1 MSIRTRNYFK
11 NLFKRGYKP
20 TQENFEDLFDS
31 YVHQSEQNDLSF
43 ANQNEAA
50 TGTADDRVMSPL
62 RVKQAI
68 EAFAK
73 LSKLTT
79 LANEVDREI
88 KTAIAN
94 LVGGAASGYD
104 TLKELQRELQNNDSE
119 LTRLLSA
126 VNNRYTKQD
135 IDDFFEKGTNQG
147 KKMVD
152 WTRITGKPGIFPTSG
167 RTHDHDDRYYT
178 ESQINLFL
186 NRKADRTHSH
196 SPAQVGL
203 GNLPN
208 NKSDS
213 TYLNESNSLATSKAV
228 KRLKDDTTEKLNN
241 RADKNHKHTLDDI
254 QSGGSANVQTGFIR
268 LKDHRNR
275 DVWFSFKNGFLIRVE
290 RNIGFGPD
298 LDPYP

>member
-126 VNNRYTKQD
+126 VNNRYTKGQTD
-135 IDDFFEKGTNQG
+135 AFFEGEDSG
-147 KKMVD
+147 KKQVD
-152 WTRITGKPGIFPTSG
+152 WARITGKPGLFPTSG
-167 RTHDHDDRYYT
+167 ITHDHDDRYYT

-196 SPAQVGL
+196 TPAQVGL

-208 NKSDS
+208 N
-213 TYLNESNSLATSKAV
+213 
-228 KRLKDDTTEKLNN
+228 
-241 RADKNHKHTLDDI
+241 
-254 QSGGSANVQTGFIR
+254 
-268 LKDHRNR
+268 
-275 DVWFSFKNGFLIRVE
+275 
-290 RNIGFGPD
+290 
-298 LDPYP
+298 